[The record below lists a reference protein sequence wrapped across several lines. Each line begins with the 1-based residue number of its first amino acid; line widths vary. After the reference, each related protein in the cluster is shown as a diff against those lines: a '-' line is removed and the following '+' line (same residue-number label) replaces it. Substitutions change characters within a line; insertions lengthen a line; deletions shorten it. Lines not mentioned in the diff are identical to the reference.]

1 MFIDKTKIRE
11 ILARHHAEQGIVA
24 DPAMTPAKLRQNMI
38 DHCVRPE
45 VDVASCGIVAAR
57 NEE

>member
-11 ILARHHAEQGIVA
+11 ILARHHAEQGIVL

-38 DHCVRPE
+38 DHGVRPE
-45 VDVASCGIVAAR
+45 DNLASCGIIAAR